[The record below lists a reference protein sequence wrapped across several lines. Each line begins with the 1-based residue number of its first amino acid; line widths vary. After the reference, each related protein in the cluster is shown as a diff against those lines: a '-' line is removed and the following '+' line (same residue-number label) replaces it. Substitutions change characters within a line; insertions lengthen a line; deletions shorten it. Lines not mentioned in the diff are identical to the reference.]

1 MNLYDTLLITLA
13 IVKPEEPTKPSA
25 FDPSFFIVII
35 IFILAF
41 IFLIDRPQKRRQAEL
56 AKKVEGLKKGDKVVS
71 AGGIHG
77 VIARVNKEKN
87 TVHVTVAKG
96 VDLEFNRGSVSPAKE
111 ESPVKDT
118 AKETKEKDKE
128 EETKG

>member
-1 MNLYDTLLITLA
+1 MNLYETLLITLA

-35 IFILAF
+35 IFVLAF

-77 VIARVNKEKN
+77 VIAKVNKEKN
-87 TVHVTVAKG
+87 TVLVTVAKG
-96 VDLEFNRGSVSPAKE
+96 FDIEFNRGSVSPLKE
-111 ESPVKDT
+111 ESPIKDT
-118 AKETKEKDKE
+118 AKDKEKDKE
-128 EETKG
+128 EEKKG